1 MMAGVEQPLPSPALV
16 VLIGPPASGKSSW
29 AAENF
34 RPEQVL
40 CADTLRG
47 VVGEHDLDL
56 AASDDAFEILD
67 RMLAMRMGRKLTT
80 VVDTTGLD
88 DARRQSYLEL
98 ARSSGVAAVAV
109 RFSTS
114 AAECKRR
121 NRERAHPVPAKAM
134 DTMLK
139 RFREVAAGV
148 DGEGWDLVLEPSPV
162 RMVTEK
168 LQKATAVE
176 SATSQPDDS
185 PANLSFGLHVSDF
198 EWIPDDVPAAEAL
211 ADLGRRAEAAGFE
224 SLWVMDHLIQI
235 PQVGR
240 EWDAMLEPFATLT
253 HLAAATDRCRL
264 GVLVSP
270 VTTRPVG
277 VLAKLVATL
286 DVLSDGRAVCGVGAG
301 SSATEHEAYGIPFG
315 PPGERLD
322 LLEETIAALRV
333 IWGSGAKSFAG
344 DHISIDRAVGYP
356 RPLQDPMPILVGGSG
371 ERTLRIA
378 ARLADG
384 CNVFGD
390 VPTATRRIETVRR
403 LLADADRSPDEFE
416 ISHLGNLLVGRSS
429 AELRELVDARR
440 PPNLGP
446 DRFAARANAGTVADH
461 AVAFRSLAAAGLNT
475 AIVSTSG
482 LADPATTD
490 AFAELIAAV

>member
-1 MMAGVEQPLPSPALV
+1 MDVALPSPSLV
-16 VLIGPPASGKSSW
+16 VLVGAPASGKSSW
-29 AAENF
+29 AAEHF

-47 VVGEHDLDL
+47 IVGEHELDL

-88 DARRQSYLEL
+88 DARRRSYLEL
-98 ARSSGVAAVAV
+98 ARASGVPAVAV
-109 RFSTS
+109 RFATS

-139 RFREVAAGV
+139 RFREVASSL
-148 DGEGWDLVLEPSPV
+148 DDEGWDLVIEPTPV

-168 LQKATAVE
+168 LQKAAVE
-176 SATSQPDDS
+176 VAPPQLGERPTGL
-185 PANLSFGLHVSDF
+185 AFGLHISDF
-198 EWIPDDVPAAEAL
+198 EWIPDDVPVAEAL
-211 ADLGRRAEAAGFE
+211 TDLGRRAEAAGFE

-240 EWDAMLEPFATLT
+240 EWDSMLEPFTTLT
-253 HLAAATDRCRL
+253 HLATATDRCRL

-286 DVLSDGRAVCGVGAG
+286 DGLSGGRAVCGVGAG
-301 SSATEHEAYGIPFG
+301 SSAAEHEAYGIPFG
-315 PPGERLD
+315 PSGERLD
-322 LLEETIAALRV
+322 LLEETIAALR
-333 IWGSGAKSFAG
+333 ITWGSGAKSFHGETIA
-344 DHISIDRAVGYP
+344 IERAIGYP
-356 RPLQDPMPILVGGSG
+356 RPVQDPMPILVGGSG

-390 VPTATRRIETVRR
+390 IPTARRRIETVRR

-416 ISHLGNLLVGRSS
+416 ISHLGNLLVGRSTS
-429 AELRELVDARR
+429 ELDALIDARR
-440 PPNLGP
+440 PANMGP
-446 DRFAARANAGTVADH
+446 DRFAARSNAGTVADH
-461 AVAFRSLAAAGLNT
+461 AAAFRALAAAGLNT

-490 AFAELIAAV
+490 AFAELIDAV